1 MRFTYIIILLSATL
15 VTTLLYR
22 KRSPLCT
29 NLFIAFISASLA
41 IEIGASILKY
51 TFDAN
56 NLWLYNIYMYMA
68 FLFWFWRLAQNQGA
82 GSIKRFWTATA
93 ALALATLIENILFTG
108 FFQVNSLVFAIGTL
122 AFVILFIARI
132 YYSFGRK
139 DELIPGYEMM
149 FLSAGLGFFV
159 IFFVDTLLYPTG
171 LLSKP
176 FWAGLN
182 LDQVLTRFTNY
193 YFYLL
198 LMFSIVVSAN
208 RTKA

>member
-1 MRFTYIIILLSATL
+1 MRFTYIIILLIATL
-15 VTTLLYR
+15 ATALLYR

-29 NLFIAFISASLA
+29 NLFIAFIVASLS
-41 IEIGASILKY
+41 IEVGASILKY
-51 TFDAN
+51 TYDVN
-56 NLWLYNIYMYMA
+56 NLWLYNIYMYLA
-68 FLFWFWRLAQNQGA
+68 FPFWFWRLSQNQGTRK
-82 GSIKRFWTATA
+82 GFWIATA
-93 ALALATLIENILFTG
+93 ALALATLIENFLFTG
-108 FFQVNSLVFAIGTL
+108 FFQVNSLVFAVGTL
-122 AFVILFIARI
+122 AYVTLFIARI